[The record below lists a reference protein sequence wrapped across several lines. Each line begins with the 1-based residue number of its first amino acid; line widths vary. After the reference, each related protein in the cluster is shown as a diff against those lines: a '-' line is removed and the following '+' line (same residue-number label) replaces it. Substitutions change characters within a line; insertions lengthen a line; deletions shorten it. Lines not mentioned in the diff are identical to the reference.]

1 MLSGAGELRVFQ
13 SWQQVFSRSL
23 LFLFFYCCVSCSL
36 SRSHLE
42 KHLQREGIA
51 AHTHFCFQH
60 LCSDESEFYSFAD
73 MSRKKS
79 FTLFLN
85 LKIWGELSS
94 YGEISLCCSN
104 HSSFPALV
112 NVVHALMELAHI
124 AQALLV
130 FVMRI
135 KKLVWL
141 GGRKV
146 AQDHFPFTTL
156 CTVIS
161 SSPGWGVMWT
171 GVTTL
176 SPLITIM
183 VRVIWRL
190 LLMLCA
196 GFILE
201 VQHWLL
207 SLSHV

>member
-1 MLSGAGELRVFQ
+1 MQWRIWILQLRRYEQKKELYIILKPEDLWWIVLLQWNESMLFKSLQ
-13 SWQQVFSRSL
+13 FSS
-23 LFLFFYCCVSCSL
+23 SCEYSACFDA
-36 SRSHLE
+36 HL
-42 KHLQREGIA
+42 
-51 AHTHFCFQH
+51 
-60 LCSDESEFYSFAD
+60 
-73 MSRKKS
+73 
-79 FTLFLN
+79 
-85 LKIWGELSS
+85 
-94 YGEISLCCSN
+94 
-104 HSSFPALV
+104 
-112 NVVHALMELAHI
+112 I

-135 KKLVWL
+135 KNWFDFEREVILCNFA
-141 GGRKV
+141 GRKV
-146 AQDHFPFTTL
+146 AQDHFPFTTR

-171 GVTTL
+171 GVNTL
-176 SPLITIM
+176 SPLMIM